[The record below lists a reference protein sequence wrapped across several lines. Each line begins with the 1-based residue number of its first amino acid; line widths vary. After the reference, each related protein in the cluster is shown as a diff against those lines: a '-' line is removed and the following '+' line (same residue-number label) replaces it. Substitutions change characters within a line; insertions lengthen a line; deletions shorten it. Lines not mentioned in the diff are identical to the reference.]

1 MPDPVSQSEY
11 KKLSKQLDAVERSK
25 NNTLFNKVRRKV
37 RSLYMNKDKI
47 QDLEEGELST
57 IKQRVVSSKH
67 HSLLRRVEAMEKK
80 MYEDG
85 NK

>member
-1 MPDPVSQSEY
+1 MPNPVSQSEY
-11 KKLSKQLDAVERSK
+11 KKLKKQLDAVERSK

-47 QDLEEGELST
+47 QDLEEGELSSM
-57 IKQRVVSSKH
+57 KQRVVSSKH

-80 MYEDG
+80 MIKDG

>member
-57 IKQRVVSSKH
+57 MKQRVVSSKH

-80 MYEDG
+80 MH
-85 NK
+85 

>member
-47 QDLEEGELST
+47 QDLEEGELSSM
-57 IKQRVVSSKH
+57 KQRVVSSKH

-80 MYEDG
+80 MHEDG

>member
-57 IKQRVVSSKH
+57 MKQRVVSSKH